1 MNVLR
6 LSYNVLTIIARHKS
20 LTCDYLAKS
29 SASMSHAGVT
39 ANVAIFK
46 IATSIST
53 IRANFEMGRKSDS
66 SVSVIGALG
75 GSGHLFFN

>member
-53 IRANFEMGRKSDS
+53 MEPILKWGESPTQ
-66 SVSVIGALG
+66 V
-75 GSGHLFFN
+75 

>member
-1 MNVLR
+1 
-6 LSYNVLTIIARHKS
+6 
-20 LTCDYLAKS
+20 
-29 SASMSHAGVT
+29 MSHAGVT

-75 GSGHLFFN
+75 GSGHLFFNWDLHGIVDEYFGLSSWKPQ